1 MAPKISET
9 ISYVLLGGG
18 AQRVCGLSDGLLL
31 LPPVPEGGLGPTQAA
46 VQADSRPQE
55 E

>member
-1 MAPKISET
+1 MQ
-9 ISYVLLGGG
+9 GWG
-18 AQRVCGLSDGLLL
+18 AQRVCGLPDGVLL
-31 LPPVPEGGLGPTQAA
+31 LPPVPEGGLAQTQAA